1 MKRILLL
8 FFALM
13 LLCPFGAGAENF
25 VNLTPKPKQMTVGTG
40 TLSLPTDFRVC
51 VAGLPDSIKAEAT
64 NFVEFLNGKSGLKVK
79 TTTKTSG
86 AQIVLS
92 RYAGTLDPEGYK
104 LDITTSGVKLQS
116 NTTAG
121 FFYGLTTLKKLM
133 PASVRAGVADVSLTT
148 LPLPVVSITDSP
160 RFGYRGFM
168 LDVSRH
174 FFDVDE
180 IKKILNVMADY
191 KLNRFHWHIT
201 DDQGWRL
208 EIKKYPK
215 LTTIGATRENS
226 YLTDLKHGPYWTNKQ
241 DGPFFYTQEQVREV
255 VAYAKAR
262 HIEILPEVDM
272 PGHIVSALAAY
283 PEFSCW
289 PDGEHK
295 IPLQGG
301 VYTDILNVANPKAV
315 QFAKDVMKEV
325 MELFPFEM
333 VSIGGDECPTN
344 AWEQN
349 AECKA
354 LYQREG
360 LKSYRWLQSR
370 FIKEMADFIKQHGHK
385 TAVWNE
391 AITAKDS
398 ELDSIKAAEVTVMCW
413 HPAAASAI
421 QAANMGLNNIVTFYG
436 PYYINRK
443 QSKAPDEP
451 SGAGDGSDN
460 LAATYNA
467 EAAPNSLTAAQ
478 RKYYTGVQGSF
489 WTEHVGTNDYL
500 EYLALP
506 RLLAIAEAGWTEPS
520 AKNYNNFVRRIQADT
535 TYLNLAG
542 FTYCR
547 RDLTTAS
554 ATDMV
559 LPRVSNDTVHHYY
572 QLQTRATDASRQ
584 GRSIELLSSGSSLIS
599 TYAAKGAQANRLW
612 TAPTAAKGD
621 ANYDYQLWAFEQSP
635 TAPGKYALVCKA
647 FPKGSLKQN
656 PTQQSN
662 TGRWDYDTNAKHY
675 CFELGKAGYGK
686 DGNSYYYTISSDQVG
701 GWYLN
706 ASMPGQGLA
715 VNLWT
720 DAASGNGGLWKFVAV
735 DAVQGME
742 ALTDALSDASS
753 LLNKVQTY
761 AAKKETGKF
770 SAAAKAA
777 LATGIAEV
785 ESELA
790 RGNTDVTALSKR
802 LSDAVNAL
810 WASFGY
816 LEEGQQYRI
825 HNNVEAFSGLA
836 LADLNTDA
844 YLRYSFLPTDTVG
857 TKWQIVSSTINAD
870 HSQTVRLQNVTTG
883 RWLLSASATN
893 LGKIGYAVR
902 MAPGRSAVTFT
913 FNPATQDYQISMGG
927 HNFYPIPQTSTAL
940 PGIIGA
946 GSVLEHKPQP
956 IRPQGAAWVIE
967 QVDNNTTAINT
978 PSVDNSE
985 RNTVYDLAG
994 RRVQHPQKGL
1004 YIEGNKKTLH
1014 L

>member
-1 MKRILLL
+1 MKHFFSFLFALALL
-8 FFALM
+8 FPSRAV
-13 LLCPFGAGAENF
+13 ADNF
-25 VNLTPKPKQMTVGTG
+25 VNLTPRPKQMTVGTG
-40 TLSLPTDFRVC
+40 TYGLPTNFRIS
-51 VAGLPDSIKAEAT
+51 VAGLPDSVKAEAEKFAT
-64 NFVEFLNGKSGLKVK
+64 FLDNQAGLKVK
-79 TTTKTSG
+79 TTTKTSN
-86 AQIVLS
+86 AQVVVS
-92 RYAGTLDPEGYK
+92 RYAGTLEPEGYK
-104 LDITTSGVKLQS
+104 LDITTNGVKIQS
-116 NTTAG
+116 QTTAG
-121 FFYGLTTLKKLM
+121 FFYAFTTLKKLL
-133 PASVRAGVADVSLTT
+133 PATVRAGVAEAGMGAMS
-148 LPLPVVSITDSP
+148 LPLVSITDAP

-174 FFDVDE
+174 FFQVDE
-180 IKKILNVMADY
+180 LKKLLNVMADY

-226 YLTDLKHGPYWTNKQ
+226 YLTDLKYGPYWTNKQ
-241 DGPFFYTQEQVREV
+241 DGPFFYTQEEVRDV

-272 PGHIVSALAAY
+272 PGHIVSALVAY

-325 MELFPFEM
+325 MELFPYEQ

-349 AECKA
+349 ADCKA

-370 FIKEMADFIKQHGHK
+370 FIKEMTDFIKQHGHK
-385 TAVWNE
+385 TVVWNE
-391 AITAKDS
+391 AITAQHA
-398 ELDSIKAAEVTVMCW
+398 EIDSIKAADVTVMCW

-421 QAANMGLNNIVTFYG
+421 QAANLGLDNIVTFYG

-467 EAAPNSLTAAQ
+467 EAAPNSLSVVQ
-478 RKYYTGVQGSF
+478 RRHYTGVQGSF

-506 RLLAIAEAGWTEPS
+506 RLLAIAEAGWTQPS
-520 AKNYNNFVRRIQADT
+520 AKNYNHFVRRIQADT

-547 RDLTTAS
+547 RDLAPRTTL
-554 ATDMV
+554 DMV
-559 LPRVSNDTVHHYY
+559 LPKTSNDTVRHYY
-572 QLQTRATDASRQ
+572 QLQTRANDASRK
-584 GRSIELLSSGSSLIS
+584 GRSVELLRAGSPILT
-599 TYAAKGAQANRLW
+599 TYAGKGAQVNRLW
-612 TAPTAAKGD
+612 TAPTATKGD
-621 ANYDYQLWAFEQSP
+621 ADYDAQLWAFEQSP

-647 FPKGSLKQN
+647 YPRGSVKQV
-656 PTQQSN
+656 PTQKSN
-662 TGRWDYDTNAKHY
+662 AGRWEYDTSAKHY
-675 CFELGKAGYGK
+675 CFELGKSGYGK
-686 DGNSYYYTISSDQVG
+686 DGDSYYYTISSDAID

-735 DAVQGME
+735 DAMPGQE
-742 ALTDALSDASS
+742 ALLRALSDAEDLVS
-753 LLNKVQTY
+753 KVQTY
-761 AAKKETGKF
+761 DAEKETGKF

-777 LATGIAEV
+777 LASAITGV
-785 ESELA
+785 SRDLA
-790 RGNTDVTALSKR
+790 QGSSDVTPLGKR
-802 LSDAVNAL
+802 LSDTVKEL

-825 HNNVEAFSGLA
+825 HNNVETFRGLV
-836 LADLNTDA
+836 LADLNKDA
-844 YLRYSFLPTDTVG
+844 FLRYSYLPTDTAA
-857 TKWQIVSSTINAD
+857 TRWQIVSSVINAD

-883 RWLLSASATN
+883 RWLLSAASTN
-893 LGKIGYAVR
+893 EGKIGFTVR
-902 MAPGRSAVTFT
+902 MAHARANVTLT
-913 FNPATQDYQISMGG
+913 FDPTWQDYQISMNGR
-927 HNFYPIPQTSTAL
+927 NFYPVPQTSTAL

-946 GSVLEHKPQP
+946 GSVMTSHPQP
-956 IRPQGAAWVIE
+956 IRPQGAAWKFE
-967 QVDNNTTAINT
+967 QVGGPSTGIGRTLLSTHNT
-978 PSVDNSE
+978 PSVF
-985 RNTVYDLAG
+985 DLTG
-994 RRVQHPQKGL
+994 RRVNRPEKGL
-1004 YIEGNKKTLH
+1004 YIEGIKKKLYK
-1014 L
+1014 

>member
-1 MKRILLL
+1 MKHFFSFLFALALL
-8 FFALM
+8 FPSRAV
-13 LLCPFGAGAENF
+13 ADNF
-25 VNLTPKPKQMTVGTG
+25 VNLTPRPKQMTVGTG
-40 TLSLPTDFRVC
+40 TYGLPTNFRIS
-51 VAGLPDSIKAEAT
+51 VAGLPDSVKAEAEKFAT
-64 NFVEFLNGKSGLKVK
+64 FLDNQAGLKVK
-79 TTTKTSG
+79 TTTKTSN
-86 AQIVLS
+86 AQVVVS
-92 RYAGTLDPEGYK
+92 RYAGTLEPEGYK
-104 LDITTSGVKLQS
+104 LDITTNGVKIQS
-116 NTTAG
+116 QTTAG
-121 FFYGLTTLKKLM
+121 FFYAFTTLKKLL
-133 PASVRAGVADVSLTT
+133 PATVRAGVAEAGMGAMS
-148 LPLPVVSITDSP
+148 LPLVSITDAP

-174 FFDVDE
+174 FFQVDE
-180 IKKILNVMADY
+180 LKKLLNVMADY

-226 YLTDLKHGPYWTNKQ
+226 YLTDLKYGPYWTNKQ
-241 DGPFFYTQEQVREV
+241 DGPFFYTQEEVRDV

-272 PGHIVSALAAY
+272 PGHIVSALVAY

-325 MELFPFEM
+325 MELFPYEQ

-349 AECKA
+349 ADCKA

-370 FIKEMADFIKQHGHK
+370 FIKEMTDFIKQHGHK
-385 TAVWNE
+385 TVVWNE
-391 AITAKDS
+391 AITAQHA
-398 ELDSIKAAEVTVMCW
+398 EIDSIKAADVTVMCW

-421 QAANMGLNNIVTFYG
+421 QAANLGLDNIVTFYG

-467 EAAPNSLTAAQ
+467 EAAPNSLSVVQ
-478 RKYYTGVQGSF
+478 RRHYTGVQGSF

-506 RLLAIAEAGWTEPS
+506 RLLAIAEAGWTQPS
-520 AKNYNNFVRRIQADT
+520 AKNYNHFVRRIQADT

-547 RDLTTAS
+547 RDLAPRTTL
-554 ATDMV
+554 DMV
-559 LPRVSNDTVHHYY
+559 LPKTSNDTVRHYY
-572 QLQTRATDASRQ
+572 QLQTRANDASRK
-584 GRSIELLSSGSSLIS
+584 GRSVELLRAGSPILT
-599 TYAAKGAQANRLW
+599 TYAGKGAQVNRLW
-612 TAPTAAKGD
+612 TAPTATKGD
-621 ANYDYQLWAFEQSP
+621 ADYDAQLWAFEQSP

-647 FPKGSLKQN
+647 YPRGSVKQV
-656 PTQQSN
+656 PTQKSN
-662 TGRWDYDTNAKHY
+662 AGRWEYDTSAKHY
-675 CFELGKAGYGK
+675 CFELGKSGYGK
-686 DGNSYYYTISSDQVG
+686 DGDSYYYTISSDAID

-735 DAVQGME
+735 DAMPGQE
-742 ALTDALSDASS
+742 ALLRALSDAEDLVS
-753 LLNKVQTY
+753 KVQTY
-761 AAKKETGKF
+761 DAEKETGKF

-777 LATGIAEV
+777 LASAITGV
-785 ESELA
+785 SRDLA
-790 RGNTDVTALSKR
+790 QGSSDVTPLGKR
-802 LSDAVNAL
+802 LSDTVKEL

-825 HNNVEAFSGLA
+825 HNNVETFRGLV
-836 LADLNTDA
+836 LADLNKDA
-844 YLRYSFLPTDTVG
+844 FLRYSYLPTDTAA
-857 TKWQIVSSTINAD
+857 TRWQIVSSVINAD

-883 RWLLSASATN
+883 RWLLSAASTN
-893 LGKIGYAVR
+893 EGKIGFTVR
-902 MAPGRSAVTFT
+902 MAHARANVTLT
-913 FNPATQDYQISMGG
+913 FDPTWQDYQISMNGR
-927 HNFYPIPQTSTAL
+927 NFYPVPQTSTAL

-946 GSVLEHKPQP
+946 GSVMTSHPQP
-956 IRPQGAAWVIE
+956 IRPQGAAWKFE
-967 QVDNNTTAINT
+967 QVGGPSTGIGRTLLSTHNT
-978 PSVDNSE
+978 PSVF
-985 RNTVYDLAG
+985 DLTG
-994 RRVQHPQKGL
+994 RRVNRPEKGL
-1004 YIEGNKKTLH
+1004 YIEGNKKKLYK
-1014 L
+1014 